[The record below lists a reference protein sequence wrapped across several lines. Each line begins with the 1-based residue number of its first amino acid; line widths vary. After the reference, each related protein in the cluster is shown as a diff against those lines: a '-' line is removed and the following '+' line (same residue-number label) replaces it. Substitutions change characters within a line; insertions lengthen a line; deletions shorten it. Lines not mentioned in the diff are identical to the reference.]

1 MNGHGCE
8 LRQIP
13 PSLLAML
20 GLGVVLHLRDE
31 RFPVETELAS
41 VAAELDWALDHCVE
55 PPVRQ

>member
-1 MNGHGCE
+1 
-8 LRQIP
+8 
-13 PSLLAML
+13 ML